1 MSSPR
6 HCNQLTGQNP
16 SHSTPANHRRVG
28 RTGFVW
34 TAGADVFFTLSR
46 WSRPIGGVTFR
57 RTRSGARSR
66 VRLSASFHDGGGAC
80 LSGKISAPMRPNALP
95 ASISATMVPNT
106 RLSVPASLAVV
117 TMRLQ
122 LMRPPQWAL
131 VCRVEDSVLNRARK
145 CRLSA
150 AYRDPSSVGSARRC
164 RRIICVKRLRR
175 AVPTRPIAKI
185 NQNQNSGREPR
196 RPLRRPRPATSSRTK
211 PR

>member
-1 MSSPR
+1 MSSRPPL
-6 HCNQLTGQNP
+6 QSATGQNP

-28 RTGFVW
+28 RTGCVW
-34 TAGADVFFTLSR
+34 TAGADVLFTLSR

-57 RTRSGARSR
+57 RTRSGTRSR
-66 VRLSASFHDGGGAC
+66 VRLSASFHDGGGTC
-80 LSGKISAPMRPNALP
+80 LAGKISAPMRPNALP

-117 TMRLQ
+117 TMRLE
-122 LMRPPQWAL
+122 LMRPPQWDRL
-131 VCRVEDSVLNRARK
+131 RIEDSVLNRARK
-145 CRLSA
+145 CRLPP

-164 RRIICVKRLRR
+164 RRTICVKRLRR

-196 RPLRRPRPATSSRTK
+196 RPLRRPRPATSTRTK